1 MSTSMNPSAAFAAP
15 AAPAAPAAEVSVFRL
30 YALRAGYLLLVVGL
44 GSEIWPAMIHHTKPW
59 TLMHGVANSML
70 AAISAL
76 AVLGL
81 RYPLKML
88 PLLFFELMWKAV
100 WLTAI
105 ALPLWSAGHM
115 DADTASTV
123 HDCLVGVVFL
133 IVIPWSYVVA
143 NYVKKPGDRWR

>member
-1 MSTSMNPSAAFAAP
+1 MSAPLNPPASIAP
-15 AAPAAPAAEVSVFRL
+15 AADVPAFRL

-44 GSEIWPAMIHHTKPW
+44 GSEIWPAMLHHTKPW
-59 TLMHGVANSML
+59 DLMHGVANSML

-76 AVLGL
+76 AVLGI

-100 WLTAI
+100 WLIAI

-115 DADTASTV
+115 DANTASTV
-123 HDCLVGVVFL
+123 QDCLVGVVFL

-143 NYVKKPGDRWR
+143 NYGKRPGDRWR